1 MFKPCPLRVLVADGD
16 PLAMFSLR
24 AQLSTLGY
32 LVVAEAAD
40 GQEAVSLARQLCP
53 DVVVMDIEMPNMDGL
68 EASRHIDQEGLC
80 PVVLLSEYS
89 NAEWVREA
97 CSLSAVQAYL
107 VKPVHDRHLEP
118 VIELAFARFQQI
130 ERLERE
136 AEQLRDSMDT
146 RSMLTPATEYLVT
159 NRNRLPQ
166 EAQEWIQQEASL
178 DKVA

>member
-1 MFKPCPLRVLVADGD
+1 MFKPCPLRVLVADGN

-40 GQEAVSLARQLCP
+40 GREAVSLARQLCP
-53 DVVVMDIEMPNMDGL
+53 DVVVMDIELPNMDGL

-80 PVVLLSEYS
+80 PVVLLNEYS
-89 NAEWVREA
+89 KVEWVREA

-107 VKPVHDRHLEP
+107 VKPVHERDLEP
-118 VIELAFARFQQI
+118 VIELALARFQQI

-136 AEQLRDSMDT
+136 AGQLRDSMDAHST
-146 RSMLTPATEYLVT
+146 LTPATEYQVT
-159 NRNRLPQ
+159 NGNRLPQ

-178 DKVA
+178 DKAA